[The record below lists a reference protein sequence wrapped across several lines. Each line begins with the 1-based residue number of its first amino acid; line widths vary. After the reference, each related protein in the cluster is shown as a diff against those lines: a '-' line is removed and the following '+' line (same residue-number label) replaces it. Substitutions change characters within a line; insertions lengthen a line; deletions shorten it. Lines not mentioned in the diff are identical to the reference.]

1 LLSLLVE
8 IKSDPDLCLGGFL
21 LSDQAPVLCPMIF
34 QNTLGIR
41 GDGLKQ
47 ELAANTHLKAADTG
61 RTLAQDGRVLVYTA

>member
-1 LLSLLVE
+1 
-8 IKSDPDLCLGGFL
+8 
-21 LSDQAPVLCPMIF
+21 MIF

-61 RTLAQDGRVLVYTA
+61 RTLAQDGGVLVYTA